1 MIKKSLLLSLLI
13 GVCFLS
19 FGQDKPFS
27 DGTYEF
33 RIFDKEYEKSTAVCK
48 VTITGNK
55 IQAKVIENLL
65 DDIYSKNQ
73 IVYKGTLK
81 KIGKYWY
88 IIEPGSLPV
97 SDPDFEFASTR
108 IDFNRRLIIHY

>member
-1 MIKKSLLLSLLI
+1 MKNLLI
-13 GVCFLS
+13 LFVFLGLGLTI
-19 FGQDKPFS
+19 FGQTKPYS
-27 DGTYEF
+27 DGSYEF
-33 RIFDKEYEKSTAVCK
+33 RIFDKEYQKSTAICK

-55 IQAKVIENLL
+55 IQARVIEALL
-65 DDIYSKNQ
+65 DDIYSENQ

-97 SDPDFEFASTR
+97 SDPDFEFSSTR
-108 IDFNRRLIIHY
+108 IDFNRRMIIHY